1 MAIPI
6 QPVRPFRRGRPASGW
21 PDGLTRE
28 QRRDRDDKAT
38 AWAFVWILF
47 TFKAA
52 TALVIWIVAAR
63 SAEASAILGAT
74 HWFWLIL
81 PIVAVAGPLV
91 YQVRVRRVRRR
102 RRALQ
107 RAEWLVSTTPGMIPD
122 VEALRRA
129 EWMLDGDETAS
140 PSR

>member
-6 QPVRPFRRGRPASGW
+6 QPGRLFRRALPA
-21 PDGLTRE
+21 PDRADGLNRT
-28 QRRDRDDKAT
+28 QRREKDDRT
-38 AWAFVWILF
+38 TVWAFVWILF

-52 TALVIWIVAAR
+52 TAVIIWVVASR
-63 SAEASAILGAT
+63 STEASTILAGT

-81 PIVAVAGPLV
+81 PMIAVAGPLV

-102 RRALQ
+102 VRALR
-107 RAEWLVSTTPGMIPD
+107 RAEWLVSQTPGPAPD

-129 EWMLDGDETAS
+129 EWMID
-140 PSR
+140 

>member
-6 QPVRPFRRGRPASGW
+6 EPARPPRRARPVASRT
-21 PDGLTRE
+21 DGLTRK
-28 QRRDRDDKAT
+28 QRQEKDDRST
-38 AWAFVWILF
+38 VWAFVWILF

-52 TALVIWIVAAR
+52 TAVIIWVIASR
-63 SAEASAILGAT
+63 STEATTILGAT

-81 PIVAVAGPLV
+81 PLVAVAGPLV

-107 RAEWLVSTTPGMIPD
+107 RSEWLVSSTPGLIPD
-122 VEALRRA
+122 AEALRRA
-129 EWMLDGDETAS
+129 EWRVD
-140 PSR
+140 

>member
-6 QPVRPFRRGRPASGW
+6 QPTRPRRSGARDRPDPS
-21 PDGLTRE
+21 GLTRA
-28 QRRDRDDKAT
+28 QRREKDDRAT
-38 AWAFVWILF
+38 VWAFVWILF

-52 TALVIWIVAAR
+52 TALVIWVVASR
-63 SAEASAILGAT
+63 STEATTILGAT

-81 PIVAVAGPLV
+81 PVIAVVGPLV

-107 RAEWLVSTTPGMIPD
+107 RSEWLVSSTPGLIPD
-122 VEALRRA
+122 AEALRRA
-129 EWMLDGDETAS
+129 EWMVE
-140 PSR
+140 